1 MASGKERSSGHYLR
15 GPQHA
20 AQDVPQV
27 RPLSAVPDSSVP
39 DLIRAHHPRDG
50 ESAQGRTPDRSLQ
63 PQPVSRPCPGVHGR
77 AAAHAVDGQKAA
89 LRLPLPQVLRV
100 HRVLPRRPRGRG
112 PGWVTGGPRLS
123 GGGLGARDLPGGYP
137 SRLRLG
143 AGGQERGRNAR
154 GAQRRPRP
162 ARLRCETARSRRPPE
177 RREARDLCRRAEE
190 GGPVLTRRPS
200 LPGGGRRNPARYL
213 RPARGAHP
221 ADDETVSRLPGL
233 PVVAVVGAPN
243 VGKSSLVN
251 RILRG
256 RGAVVSDQPGTTR
269 DRAYN
274 RAEWAGHEFT
284 LVDTGG
290 MEPRAKVGLE
300 TLVTIQAKVAVEE
313 ADVILHLTDSRLGV
327 TEADAAIARELRRL
341 SIVGRPNV
349 GKSTLLNRLLGADRA
364 VVSEVAGTT
373 TDAVADTIEVE
384 VNGETE
390 RYLVMDTAGL
400 SRGARRASGVPYYS
414 SLRTS
419 EAIRRSDVS
428 LLLVDAVQGL
438 VGEDLRIAREIEE
451 AGGSCGVV
459 VNKRDLVS
467 AERLREIE
475 DAVFARLTDLKP
487 KTIHISAL
495 TGAGVEEVLPFVAR
509 IGRAYRLRVPTH
521 EVAEFVNDL
530 VDRSAP

>member
-1 MASGKERSSGHYLR
+1 M
-15 GPQHA
+15 
-20 AQDVPQV
+20 
-27 RPLSAVPDSSVP
+27 
-39 DLIRAHHPRDG
+39 
-50 ESAQGRTPDRSLQ
+50 
-63 PQPVSRPCPGVHGR
+63 SR
-77 AAAHAVDGQKAA
+77 
-89 LRLPLPQVLRV
+89 
-100 HRVLPRRPRGRG
+100 
-112 PGWVTGGPRLS
+112 
-123 GGGLGARDLPGGYP
+123 
-137 SRLRLG
+137 
-143 AGGQERGRNAR
+143 
-154 GAQRRPRP
+154 
-162 ARLRCETARSRRPPE
+162 
-177 RREARDLCRRAEE
+177 
-190 GGPVLTRRPS
+190 
-200 LPGGGRRNPARYL
+200 
-213 RPARGAHP
+213 
-221 ADDETVSRLPGL
+221 L

-251 RILRG
+251 RILRR

-300 TLVTIQAKVAVEE
+300 TVVTLQAKVAVEE

-327 TEADAAIARELRRL
+327 TEADAAIARELRRSSGKIVLAVNKLDNPADDTERHSFYSLGEGEPYPISAVHGLGVGDLLDAVVALLPETEPDEEDELPRL

-373 TDAVADTIEVE
+373 TDAVADVVEVE
-384 VNGETE
+384 GEKE
-390 RYLVMDTAGL
+390 RYLVMDTAGV

-428 LLLVDAVQGL
+428 LLLVDAVEGL

-459 VNKRDLVS
+459 VNKRDLVP

-487 KTIHISAL
+487 RSIHISAL
-495 TGAGVEEVLPFVAR
+495 TGAGVDAVLPFAVR

-521 EVAEFVNDL
+521 EVAEFVNEL
-530 VDRSAP
+530 VGKSAPPKGVKIRYATQTGSYPPRFTLFANRPKDLPESYLRYVENGLRSRYGLWGVSVRIRVKSSR